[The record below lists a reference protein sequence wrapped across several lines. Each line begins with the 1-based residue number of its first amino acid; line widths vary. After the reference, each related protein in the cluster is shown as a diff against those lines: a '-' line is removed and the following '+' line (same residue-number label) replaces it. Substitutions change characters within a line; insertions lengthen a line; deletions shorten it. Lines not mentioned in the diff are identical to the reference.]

1 MATKMK
7 YVSGAKEIE
16 FNLLMQ
22 RHKVLANAGEAVG
35 KTCVDVMNHAKAGH
49 AGNMAHAN
57 QRYRNQ
63 TGNLTAG
70 IGPPEL
76 LEVSFERVHGIVPS
90 TMGYSSFVEFGTAV
104 NVRTGRPNRPYPF
117 MQPALM
123 ANKENLANR
132 LKNVNK

>member
-1 MATKMK
+1 VAGKSQ
-7 YVSGAKEIE
+7 YVSGADEME

-22 RHKVLANAGEAVG
+22 NNKVLANAGEAVE

-57 QRYRNQ
+57 QRYRNR

-76 LEVSFERVHGIVPS
+76 VEVNFRRVHGIVPS
-90 TMGYSSFVEFGTAV
+90 TEEYSTFVEFGTAI

-117 MQPALM
+117 MQPALF

>member
-1 MATKMK
+1 MATKSQ
-7 YVSGAKEIE
+7 YVSGAKEME

-22 RHKVLANAGEAVG
+22 RNVVLANAGEAVE

-57 QRYRNQ
+57 QRYRNR

-76 LEVSFERVHGIVPS
+76 VEVNFNRVHGIVPS
-90 TMGYSSFVEFGTAV
+90 TQEYSSYVEFGIAN

-123 ANKENLANR
+123 ANKENLAKR
-132 LKNVNK
+132 LKNINK

>member
-1 MATKMK
+1 MANKSQ
-7 YVSGAKEIE
+7 YVSGAQEME

-22 RHKVLANAGEAVG
+22 HNIVLANAGEAVE

-57 QRYRNQ
+57 QRYRNR

-76 LEVSFERVHGIVPS
+76 VEVTFNRVHGIVPS
-90 TMGYSSFVEFGTAV
+90 TEEYSAFVEFGTAM

-117 MQPALM
+117 MMPGLM
-123 ANKENLANR
+123 ANREVLAGR
-132 LKNVNK
+132 LKNIMR